1 MSVEM
6 DSRWTD
12 RAMFKEPWSVTNGPL
27 VTLANKLYD
36 EFQLPDD
43 LTSLAVE
50 ALLLEMAV
58 LKERSKNNLRP
69 KWLSRATNI
78 MHESFSSP
86 LRMRQLAEELRVHP
100 AHFSR
105 AFRRH
110 FSCSPVEYLRRLR
123 VEEARR
129 LLLATSKRGATI
141 AMQCGFSDQS
151 HLNRS
156 FLRQFGVT
164 PAVYRRL
171 VR

>member
-1 MSVEM
+1 MNVEM

-27 VTLANKLYD
+27 VSLANKLYD

-58 LKERSKNNLRP
+58 LKERSKKSLRP
-69 KWLSRATNI
+69 RWLSRATDI
-78 MHESFSSP
+78 MRESFSSP
-86 LRMRQLAEELRVHP
+86 LRMRQLAEEMGVHP

-105 AFRRH
+105 AFRCH
-110 FSCSPVEYLRRLR
+110 FGCSPIEYLRRLR

-129 LLLATSKRGATI
+129 LLLATSKGGATI

-156 FLRQFGVT
+156 FLRQIGVT